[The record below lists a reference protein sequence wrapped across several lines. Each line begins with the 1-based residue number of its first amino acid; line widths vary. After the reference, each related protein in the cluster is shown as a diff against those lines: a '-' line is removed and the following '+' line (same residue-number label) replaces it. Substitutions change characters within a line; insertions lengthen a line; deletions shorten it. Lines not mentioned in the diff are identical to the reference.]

1 MNSQLRLLQPT
12 KPRLGLYLRP
22 GRNDHTV
29 FNALLAEDRAV
40 SGLVLDAR
48 NLERHR
54 HLRENLIGNGVHAV
68 LDTDFMEMSTIG
80 GAVLAGLD
88 TLLWRRFAQA
98 TASQLRGQVGR
109 ELAATIADTVA
120 TLDFSAV
127 LAPTHLLADARD
139 PFFGADRT
147 VATYLRGELDR
158 RGLQETPIFY
168 PLALP
173 AASLRDPTQLALILD
188 GLRSV
193 DLDAVWLRLHP
204 FGATAGPLAVRH
216 YIETGW
222 QLGQLGLPIVGERT
236 GTIGLA
242 LMAFGAVGGIESGI
256 TFGERFDAQA
266 LNRPRGPRGSG
277 YVPQPRVYLQEIG
290 AFVSRA
296 VARRLFQNRQMIA
309 ALACRDGSCCREGA
323 ESMIRDPRRHF
334 VIRRT
339 DEVERI
345 GGIAPDARA
354 TMYVNDVVRRGAVVA
369 GPAARVAHEL
379 APAHHRLERW
389 HGTLESLMGL
399 GQRPAP
405 IPALGQRV
413 RAARPKPYSVD

>member
-54 HLRENLIGNGVHAV
+54 QLRENLIGNGVHAV
-68 LDTDFMEMSTIG
+68 LDTDFMEMSTTG

-88 TLLWRRFAQA
+88 TLPWRRFAQA
-98 TASQLRGQVGR
+98 TASQLRGQAGR
-109 ELAATIADTVA
+109 DLAATIADSVA

-147 VATYLRGELDR
+147 VTAYLRTELDR
-158 RGLQETPIFY
+158 RGLRETPIFY

-173 AASLRDPTQLALILD
+173 AASLRDGVQLSLILD
-188 GLRSV
+188 SLRSL

-204 FGATAGPLAVRH
+204 FGATAGPLALRH

-266 LNRPRGPRGSG
+266 LNRPRDPRGGG
-277 YVPQPRVYLQEIG
+277 YIPQPRVYLHEIG

-309 ALACRDGSCCREGA
+309 SLGCRDGSCCREGVD
-323 ESMIRDPRRHF
+323 SMIRDPRRHF
-334 VIRRT
+334 VIRRAG
-339 DEVERI
+339 EVERI
-345 GGIAPDARA
+345 GGVAPDARG
-354 TMYVNDVVRRGAVVA
+354 TMYVNDVVRRGAVLS
-369 GPAARVAHEL
+369 GPAARVAPEL
-379 APAHHRLERW
+379 VPVQRRLERW
-389 HGTLESLMGL
+389 HGTLEALLRQS
-399 GQRPAP
+399 QRPAP
-405 IPALGQRV
+405 IPAVGQRI
-413 RAARPKPYSVD
+413 RTARPKPYSVE